1 MSSNKTGFRQGRLGI
16 GKEPIFPLDI
26 SGSMRIE
33 GDLVLAGTIADAQ
46 GNPIEFGATSA
57 TFNMDKTFPD
67 PTIAITEFPDWSGNV
82 VVEGAGKFEDIVSK
96 NGDIFYNGGNVGIGT
111 NSPGY
116 KLEVNGNTHINGTL
130 SATTLTGNLAWSYI
144 TSQPTTI
151 STTQASNI
159 TTNNAKV
166 GITTTQ
172 VNNITTNNAKVSS
185 QWTTTSSSKI
195 YYNGGNVGIGT
206 ANPEYKI
213 DLATDSN
220 IGNDMPAA
228 QFIRFITM
236 NAPGYSSGGLIWK
249 TNYGSGYTN
258 VSAKIEAVNEAN
270 YFRGGLAF
278 YTNGTA
284 NTTSDATERMRIK
297 SNGNVGIG
305 TTSPE
310 AKLQINQSVA
320 FTNPYTETS
329 QTSAIHIVPSG
340 SSHSAITF
348 AFEDNNKRGVGAIC
362 GSSSYGME
370 YIANRSR
377 HHYFYGSAT
386 NVTIPQSSS
395 YDDLIMVMRG
405 DNKRIG
411 IGTAIPD
418 SILEVY
424 DNSAAGE
431 VKDILHVKNSG
442 GYDMVSLGTSSNY
455 NSGAISLYQNSTTK
469 ATPSIVINS
478 NGNTYFNGG
487 NVGIGT
493 TSPETYK
500 LYVSHDGTAWSSIF
514 NASDATVYLAH
525 GGGYGLAIE
534 TTKNTSSTYGFNIA
548 NLDGT
553 WCRAYNNKV
562 FKIFDGGSL
571 QTNSIAGDS
580 GIGYACSGYGK
591 HHWSGTSHWAGNT
604 SASSGSYG
612 SMNNW
617 DSYGS
622 HDFIYLGKIHGALI
636 STGGFIHLSDERIKR
651 DIEDVPDNESLNKVL
666 EIEVRK
672 YGYQDYINK
681 GTYRVTGFIAQEVL
695 KVFPEAVSTNTDGVL
710 PNIYKITTG
719 HNYDISENKLIL
731 DVSGISLTE
740 DIKIDSK
747 IQLKL
752 LNHETL
758 FEEDIDVY
766 LKEVNDTNIVL
777 EYKKEIDEQNEEN
790 LKVLKNKI
798 EKTQE
803 IFIFGSYVDN
813 IHTVN
818 KNKIFILHHGAIQQ
832 LHKEQQ
838 ADKAK
843 IAELET
849 KVATLE
855 STLETVLARLTE
867 LENK

>member
-1 MSSNKTGFRQGRLGI
+1 MSSSNKTGFRQGRLGI

-26 SGSMRIE
+26 SGSMRID

-46 GNPIEFGATSA
+46 GNPIEFGASSA

-116 KLEVNGNTHINGTL
+116 KLEVTGNINASGNISGHTVSAQNYAVGSVNFISASRQGNFRDLEVKNSSNTETILLTGDGGNISINGTLSADTISEKTSASGVTIDSVLLKDNNVTAHTISAQNYAVGGTNFISASRQGNFRDLEVKNSSNNHTILLTGDSGDITIDGTL

-166 GITTTQ
+166 
-172 VNNITTNNAKVSS
+172 SS

-206 ANPEYKI
+206 
-213 DLATDSN
+213 DSPDN
-220 IGNDMPAA
+220 
-228 QFIRFITM
+228 
-236 NAPGYSSGGLIWK
+236 LLHLK
-249 TNYGSGYTN
+249 GSYPL
-258 VSAKIEAVNEAN
+258 KIESSTNSSYYTLFDYNQISSYGDKLHINHAN
-270 YFRGGLAF
+270 
-278 YTNGTA
+278 
-284 NTTSDATERMRIK
+284 
-297 SNGNVGIG
+297 SNNVGI
-305 TTSPE
+305 
-310 AKLQINQSVA
+310 A
-320 FTNPYTETS
+320 
-329 QTSAIHIVPSG
+329 
-340 SSHSAITF
+340 
-348 AFEDNNKRGVGAIC
+348 C
-362 GSSSYGME
+362 G
-370 YIANRSR
+370 
-377 HHYFYGSAT
+377 
-386 NVTIPQSSS
+386 
-395 YDDLIMVMRG
+395 
-405 DNKRIG
+405 
-411 IGTAIPD
+411 
-418 SILEVY
+418 
-424 DNSAAGE
+424 
-431 VKDILHVKNSG
+431 
-442 GYDMVSLGTSSNY
+442 
-455 NSGAISLYQNSTTK
+455 
-469 ATPSIVINS
+469 
-478 NGNTYFNGG
+478 GG

-493 TSPETYK
+493 DSPDSKLHVMTS
-500 LYVSHDGTAWSSIF
+500 TA
-514 NASDATVYLAH
+514 
-525 GGGYGLAIE
+525 
-534 TTKNTSSTYGFNIA
+534 
-548 NLDGT
+548 LDGIRLIFSHAT
-553 WCRAYNNKV
+553 SAGVTIGGHGMTTIDGNSLQLGCNNTAYMYVKSTGEV
-562 FKIFDGGSL
+562 QIDGGTGSKL
-571 QTNSIAGDS
+571 KVANIHGSTGL
-580 GIGYACSGYGK
+580 GYHASGYGK
-591 HHWSGTSHWAGNT
+591 HNWYGTSHWAGNS

-617 DSYGS
+617 DAYGS

-651 DIEDVPDNESLNKVL
+651 DIEDLPDNESLNKVL

>member
-26 SGSMRIE
+26 SGSMRID

-82 VVEGAGKFEDIVSK
+82 VVEGAGKFEDIASK

-111 NSPGY
+111 TDPGSY
-116 KLEVNGNTHINGTL
+116 KLYVNGNTYINGTTTATTFYGAL
-130 SATTLTGNLAWSYI
+130 SGNATTSTTANNINLNSLNSSSATQYVTFTGAQTGANQIRTDEDFKYYPNTGKLIAPIFQGAFTGNVTGNCSGSSGSCTGNAN
-144 TSQPTTI
+144 TASQVFVTHGT
-151 STTQASNI
+151 
-159 TTNNAKV
+159 
-166 GITTTQ
+166 
-172 VNNITTNNAKVSS
+172 
-185 QWTTTSSSKI
+185 
-195 YYNGGNVGIGT
+195 T
-206 ANPEYKI
+206 ANSDHRI
-213 DLATDSN
+213 NFTNST
-220 IGNDMPAA
+220 GNGNAYIYGDAD
-228 QFIRFITM
+228 FIF
-236 NAPGYSSGGLIWK
+236 NP
-249 TNYGSGYTN
+249 
-258 VSAKIEAVNEAN
+258 
-270 YFRGGLAF
+270 
-278 YTNGTA
+278 
-284 NTTSDATERMRIK
+284 NT
-297 SNGNVGIG
+297 GNVGIG
-305 TTSPE
+305 TTSPC
-310 AKLQINQSVA
+310 AKLDIRGPTNDPTTATMSTTSSQAVVRISGAQGQSLEIGGLTSSYSYGLWIQTHNQSS
-320 FTNPYTETS
+320 TS
-329 QTSAIHIVPSG
+329 NTQ
-340 SSHSAITF
+340 
-348 AFEDNNKRGVGAIC
+348 
-362 GSSSYGME
+362 Y
-370 YIANRSR
+370 SR
-377 HHYFYGSAT
+377 
-386 NVTIPQSSS
+386 NLCLQPV
-395 YDDLIMVMRG
+395 
-405 DNKRIG
+405 
-411 IGTAIPD
+411 
-418 SILEVY
+418 E
-424 DNSAAGE
+424 
-431 VKDILHVKNSG
+431 
-442 GYDMVSLGTSSNY
+442 
-455 NSGAISLYQNSTTK
+455 
-469 ATPSIVINS
+469 
-478 NGNTYFNGG
+478 G

-493 TSPETYK
+493 VDPETYK
-500 LYVSHDGTAWSSIF
+500 LYVNYDGTSWSSTF
-514 NASDATVYLAH
+514 NASKSRVYLAH
-525 GGGYGLAIE
+525 GGGYGIAVE
-534 TTKNTSSTYGFNIA
+534 STESSSSTYALNLA
-548 NLDGT
+548 NGDGT
-553 WCRAYNNKV
+553 WCRAYNNKE
-562 FKIFDGGSL
+562 FKIF
-571 QTNSIAGDS
+571 NSGWFKCASIYGDT
-580 GIGYACSGYGK
+580 GLGYHATGYGK
-591 HHWSGTSHWAGNT
+591 HNWHGTSHWAGNS

-617 DSYGS
+617 DAYGS
-622 HDFIYLGKIHGALI
+622 HDFIYLGKIHGPLI

-651 DIEDVPDNESLNKVL
+651 DIEDLPDNESLNKVL

-777 EYKKEIDEQNEEN
+777 ECN
-790 LKVLKNKI
+790 KNITEKI

-818 KNKIFILHHGAIQQ
+818 KDKIFILHHGAIQEI
-832 LHKEQQ
+832 HKEQQ
-838 ADKAK
+838 ADKAE
-843 IAELET
+843 IAKLKT
-849 KVATLE
+849 KVTTLE